1 MKFLDAQAA
10 MGFLVRQTSY
20 IEQAVNAV
28 VYADIQYP
36 NLVPVDTSAPE
47 WVKTVTYY
55 SADKFG
61 AAKWLNGGADDVPT
75 AGTNRTKFETSV
87 YTAGIGYGYTL
98 EEISQAALLNVNLA
112 NDNAMAARRAF
123 EEMVEKVALYGDTE
137 KGFEGLLNASSVPAG
152 AAATGSWG
160 AATGVQIQADVNGAL
175 LGQFTNTNF
184 VSIADTLLLPYA
196 KFLQIATKPLSDT
209 YPEMTVLNWLQTNN
223 VYTAQTGQPLTIR
236 AVRGLETLGTGSTNR
251 MVAYRRDPMVVKL
264 HMPMPHRFL
273 PVWQSGPTSFEVPGI
288 FRLGGVD
295 WRRPKEANYV
305 DGI

>member
-1 MKFLDAQAA
+1 MKILDAQAA

-20 IEQAVNAV
+20 IEQAVNEV

-61 AAKWLNGGADDVPT
+61 AAKWLNGGADDVPK
-75 AGTNRTKFETSV
+75 AGTQRTKFETSV

-112 NDNAMAARRAF
+112 NDNAMAARRSF

-137 KGFEGLLNASSVPAG
+137 KGFEGLLNASTVPQG
-152 AAATGSWG
+152 AAATGNW
-160 AATGVQIQADVNGAL
+160 ATATGVQIQADVNGAL

-209 YPEMTVLNWLQTNN
+209 YPEMTVLAWLQTNN

-236 AVRGLETLGTGSTNR
+236 AVRGLETLGSGGTNR
-251 MVAYRRDPMVVKL
+251 MVAYRKDPQVVKL
-264 HMPMPHRFL
+264 HMPMPHKFL
-273 PVWQSGPTSFEVPGI
+273 PVWQSGPTQFDVPGI